1 MKLFHEWILRSIYH
15 SQESM
20 DTHQHEGNILIFQ
33 HPPPLSPMWLHNIWM
48 ALCTNVCIS
57 PALLVGSAT
66 SFSAIWLGN
75 FDTSMIK
82 HLLDFGPN
90 QFYG

>member
-1 MKLFHEWILRSIYH
+1 
-15 SQESM
+15 
-20 DTHQHEGNILIFQ
+20 
-33 HPPPLSPMWLHNIWM
+33 MWLHNIWM
-48 ALCTNVCIS
+48 ALCTNFYIS